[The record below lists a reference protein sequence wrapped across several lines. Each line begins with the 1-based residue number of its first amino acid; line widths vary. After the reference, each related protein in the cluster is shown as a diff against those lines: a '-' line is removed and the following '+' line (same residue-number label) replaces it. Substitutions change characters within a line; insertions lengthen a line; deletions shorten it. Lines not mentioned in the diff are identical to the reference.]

1 MIAVLFDNG
10 GTLTD
15 DPFEDAIALL
25 GQGGALAD
33 LEGFGLP
40 RALTARFLALWS
52 EENDGYSFP
61 FASHFIQEETWIVRA
76 LLRLADAEGAPD
88 PADLPELA
96 PRILRRYRAA
106 VRRIVGRQ
114 PQVGPLIA
122 QLRTLKERGCL
133 VGVASND
140 RTFAT
145 RALMAW
151 TGYAPHLDVVLVSE
165 ELSTPAERIEKPD
178 PRFFAKAL
186 ERLGNRGMT
195 PSRLVYVG
203 DSEAND
209 VAAPRSLGFT
219 TVRYINARNPK
230 SRSWLDH
237 SQTTAADYAY
247 RGVDELPALF
257 DRILADLAVKDGH
270 AVKEDIAGKTEPAR
284 P

>member
-25 GQGGALAD
+25 RREHALA
-33 LEGFGLP
+33 GLGP
-40 RALTARFLALWS
+40 SGLSPALGDRFLELWS
-52 EENDGYSFP
+52 EENNTHSFP
-61 FASHFIQEETWIVRA
+61 FASHFIQEETWITRA
-76 LLRLADAEGAPD
+76 LLRLCDSEGAPD
-88 PADLPELA
+88 PGDVPDLA

-114 PQVGPLIA
+114 PQVAPLIA
-122 QLRTLKERGCL
+122 VLQKLKAKGCA

-140 RTFAT
+140 RAFAT

-151 TGYAPHLDVVLVSE
+151 TGYAPYLDFVLVSE
-165 ELSTPAERIEKPD
+165 ELSTPGARIEKPD

-186 ERLGNRGMT
+186 ETLRDRGMS
-195 PSRLVYVG
+195 PSRLIYVG
-203 DSEAND
+203 DSETND
-209 VAAPRSLGFT
+209 IAAPRSLGFV
-219 TVRYINARNPK
+219 TVRYINPNNPK

-247 RGVDELPALF
+247 RSVEELPALF
-257 DRILADLAVKDGH
+257 DAILNDFAV
-270 AVKEDIAGKTEPAR
+270 AAS
-284 P
+284 

>member
-25 GQGGALAD
+25 GQGDALAD
-33 LEGFGLP
+33 LDAFGLP
-40 RALTARFLALWS
+40 QVLCGRFLALWS
-52 EENDGYSFP
+52 EENDGHSFP

-76 LLRLADAEGAPD
+76 LLRLADAEGMPD
-88 PADLPELA
+88 AADVPELA

-114 PQVGPLIA
+114 PQVAPLIA
-122 QLRTLKERGCL
+122 VLRTLKERGCL

-151 TGYAPHLDVVLVSE
+151 TGYAPYLDVVLVSE

-178 PRFFAKAL
+178 PRFFAMAL
-186 ERLGNRGMT
+186 ERLGRQGT
-195 PSRLVYVG
+195 APSRLVYVG

-209 VAAPRSLGFT
+209 VVAPRSLGFT

-247 RGVDELPALF
+247 RSIDELPGLF
-257 DRILADLAVKDGH
+257 DRILGDLAVQEDLAVK
-270 AVKEDIAGKTEPAR
+270 AEPAR